1 MAASPVPL
9 RLARAEER
17 EAVFRLRGEEVIAR
31 GWRQPHELADGLEWD
46 GYDAEALHVVGVADG
61 QLVATTRLVL
71 PRPERLLPT
80 EEMFG
85 LRIEP
90 VGRVVEGGRLVIAPG
105 YRDPR
110 LLAGLFGAKWLELRA
125 RGYRHYCGNATPAVL
140 RLYESFGFRSVVLAS
155 PVRSWGELR
164 VPARL
169 DLTAT
174 AREAAAR
181 LVQADGEDR
190 SDRPLPRTR

>member
-1 MAASPVPL
+1 
-9 RLARAEER
+9 
-17 EAVFRLRGEEVIAR
+17 LRGEEVVAR
-31 GWRQPHELADGLEWD
+31 GWRQPHELTDGLEWD
-46 GYDAEALHVVGVADG
+46 SYDASALLIVGVSDG
-61 QLVATTRLVL
+61 RLVATTRLLL
-71 PRPERLLPT
+71 PRPDRLLPT
-80 EEMFG
+80 EELFG

-90 VGRVVEGGRLVIAPG
+90 LGQVVEGGRLVITRG
-105 YRDPR
+105 HRDRR

-140 RLYESFGFRSVVLAS
+140 RLYESFGFRSVVLAP

-169 DLTAT
+169 DLMAT

-181 LVQADGEDR
+181 QARPRPVGEAVSAGAGGAHRPDR
-190 SDRPLPRTR
+190 SRTTS